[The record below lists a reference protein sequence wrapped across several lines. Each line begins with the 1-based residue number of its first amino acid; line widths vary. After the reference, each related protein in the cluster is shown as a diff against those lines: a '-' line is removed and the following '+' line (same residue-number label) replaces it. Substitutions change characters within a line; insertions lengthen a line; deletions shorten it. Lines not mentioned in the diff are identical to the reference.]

1 MWTSNDDED
10 DYIPSDKGLY
20 KSLCFMPMSYCL
32 YSHERLLSRLPV
44 LITHLSPSRLQR
56 AINKHMH
63 ESWPESLIVH
73 TYWAMLV
80 EIEGCIHTVTEI
92 GIPWRKG
99 GCGEHRNVCFLFLNM
114 CIRVN

>member
-1 MWTSNDDED
+1 M
-10 DYIPSDKGLY
+10 
-20 KSLCFMPMSYCL
+20 
-32 YSHERLLSRLPV
+32 RLLSRLPV
-44 LITHLSPSRLQR
+44 LITHLSPSRLQK

-114 CIRVN
+114 CIIVN